1 MSSVFFVRS
10 AALAVALASF
20 AHAGA
25 RAQSATPVTTTPS
38 VATLPPMVTRA
49 SSFMASIER
58 NIADSTTLASMSSR
72 DRFLQLQKDNR
83 YLERVL
89 KDQDRRLDAL
99 EKRLAALKNAKAKLE
114 ADAATPDQEGQA
126 SRDREL
132 ESALARAERFV
143 GPSSVPP
150 TAPPAP

>member
-1 MSSVFFVRS
+1 MSSVFLVRS
-10 AALAVALASF
+10 AALAVTLVSS

-25 RAQSATPVTTTPS
+25 RAQTATPVTTSSS

-49 SSFMASIER
+49 SSFMAEIER
-58 NIADSTTLASMSSR
+58 HIADSSALANMSSR

-114 ADAATPDQEGQA
+114 AEATPDQEGQS

-143 GPSSVPP
+143 GPSSGPP
-150 TAPPAP
+150 ATPPAP